1 MFSRLSA
8 RPPRRFSATRRLPG
22 RALGWLLGALLLLA
36 LPRAGRAQ
44 ILDDSTKVL
53 YSARTTF
60 IIREA
65 DVLRDTIPR
74 RLVDTTLVRLPQ
86 MRYWFYDST
95 FQQDLGNVGT
105 ASRPLLWQA
114 NTQLGARL
122 GRTVFDKYVINPAT
136 IPYYDTRSPYTYF
149 QLSQGTTG
157 ESDFRLAY
165 TRSLKQNFNV
175 GAFYERI
182 SSGKILETVSGRET
196 LVRHSNVL
204 LFLRYTTENQR
215 YHLLFNFSTAR
226 HNATEQG
233 GIRDSV
239 PTARVS
245 VANDSLYLYN
255 NAVVWLNKAANQDN
269 RDQLHLAHTYRLLG
283 RGLTAFHILD
293 YASQRNRYFDD
304 NVPHNQTTNAL
315 LFYPRTLL
323 NPTKTDDRAT
333 YRQVENTV
341 GVLGSTPTVEYR
353 VYARRRDASLGLQSL
368 FTAAD
373 GTTYLAKSVPEDY
386 HTAGAFGQVFVGG
399 TAAFQYRQFAVQT
412 AGEYLLL
419 NKDYRLRG
427 TARLG
432 PLTGELLTTSY
443 SPTLTEQ
450 MFRGNHYAWDNHELP
465 DGEARTAPPVDGH
478 VYNWDKPVAFNNTK
492 INQLTVRLDQKLG
505 RQRLQAAGTVA
516 NISSLVYYDQAAAP
530 AQTSDQL
537 QILTVSVRHWYAWR
551 HWHADN
557 QATFTTGDNDA
568 QIRIPNLVA
577 DLRVYY
583 QNYIFGNAL
592 FTQIGAS
599 MYYQSRFRAYAYSP
613 STQQFYLQDSF
624 TIRNYPL
631 VNVFLTADIKTV
643 GFFLKLAYVNQ
654 GLLHDGYFASP
665 YYTGLPRH
673 VQFGLRWQFFN

>member
-1 MFSRLSA
+1 MFSRLPA
-8 RPPRRFSATRRLPG
+8 RPPGCFCVTCWSWGRR
-22 RALGWLLGALLLLA
+22 GWLLGALLLLA

-60 IIREA
+60 VIREA

-74 RLVDTTLVRLPQ
+74 RTVDTTLVRLPQ

-114 NTQLGARL
+114 NTRLGARL
-122 GRTVFDKYVINPAT
+122 GRTAFNKYVLNPAT
-136 IPYYDTRSPYTYF
+136 ISYYDTRSPYTYF

-165 TRSLKQNFNV
+165 TRSLKKNFNV

-182 SSGKILETVSGRET
+182 SSGKILATVSGRET

-204 LFLRYTTENQR
+204 VFLRYTTENQR

-233 GIRDSV
+233 GIRDSL

-255 NAVVWLNKAANQDN
+255 NAVVWLNKAANEDN
-269 RDQLHLAHTYRLLG
+269 RDQLHLTHTYRLLG
-283 RGLTAFHILD
+283 RGLTAFHTLD
-293 YASQRNRYFDD
+293 YYSQRNRYFDD
-304 NVPHNQTTNAL
+304 NIPHNPTTNAL

-341 GVLGSTPTVEYR
+341 GFLGSTPTVEYR
-353 VYARRRDASLGLQSL
+353 VYARRRDASLTTQSL
-368 FTAAD
+368 FTALD
-373 GTTYLAKSVPEDY
+373 GTTYLDKAIPKDY
-386 HTAGAFGQVFVGG
+386 HTDKVTGQLFVGG

-412 AGEYLLL
+412 EGEFLLPL
-419 NKDYRLRG
+419 KEYRLRG

-450 MFRGNHYAWDNHELP
+450 MFKGNHYAWDNHELP
-465 DGEARTAPPVDGH
+465 EGQPYVLPPVNNH
-478 VYNWDKPVAFNNTK
+478 VYDWNKPVAFNNTK
-492 INQLTVRLDQKLG
+492 VNQLTVRLDQQLG
-505 RQRLQAAGTVA
+505 QQRVQVVGTGA
-516 NISSLVYYDQAAAP
+516 NISSLVYYDQSAAP
-530 AQTSDQL
+530 AQTGAQL
-537 QILTVSVRHWYAWR
+537 QILTLSVRHWYAWR
-551 HWHADN
+551 HWHSDN

-568 QIRIPNLVA
+568 QIRIPSLVA
-577 DLRVYY
+577 NLRVYY

-592 FTQIGAS
+592 FTQVGADL
-599 MYYQSRFRAYAYSP
+599 YYQSSFRAYAYSP
-613 STQQFYLQDSF
+613 STQQFYLQDGF

-643 GFFLKLAYVNQ
+643 GFFLKMAYVNQ
-654 GLLHDGYFASP
+654 GLLHNGYFASP
-665 YYTGLPRH
+665 FYTGLPRH
-673 VQFGLRWQFFN
+673 VQFGIRWQFFN